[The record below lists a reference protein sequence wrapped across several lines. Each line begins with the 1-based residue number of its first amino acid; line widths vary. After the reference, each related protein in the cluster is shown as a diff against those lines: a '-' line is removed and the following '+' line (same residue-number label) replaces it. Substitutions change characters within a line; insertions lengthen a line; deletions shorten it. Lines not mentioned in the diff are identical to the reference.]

1 MRERKIYLTNADVQ
15 YIYEDLKSQG
25 LFEYYITLKIIDEV
39 QLDYTFLT
47 KLSWRDVIENETIID
62 VTGQRDKEYYI
73 NEDIRSE
80 VSDIA
85 DLMNIEDLDDKI
97 VRTPAR
103 VLSKYLNN
111 YERIKHFK
119 ENTVF
124 RLDNFREHT
133 TDINGIK
140 TYMMRTIEDKTFYN
154 PDEENVSMCFLY
166 IAVLE
171 DKFKDKRPV
180 QFQTNVC
187 PDKKIGIS
195 KVIGNRMETLSRD
208 KKHGGTLS
216 PIYVKALRAWV
227 LPTKLCR
234 DVERHFHKHFISR
247 NTEGEWFTDYEEDI
261 IPTVEKYLKKLKRKG
276 DKVIDVQINNQN
288 SDITYVYEVS
298 KSFFDSN
305 MKDETFSPK
314 IKYEF

>member
-25 LFEYYITLKIIDEV
+25 LYEYYVTLKIIDEV

-47 KLSWRDVIENETIID
+47 KLTWRDVIENETITDI
-62 VTGQRDKEYYI
+62 TGQRDKEYYI
-73 NEDIRSE
+73 NDDIRE
-80 VSDIA
+80 ELIEIVDI
-85 DLMNIEDLDDKI
+85 MNIEDLTDKI
-97 VRTPAR
+97 IRTPAR
-103 VLSKYLNN
+103 VLSKFLSS
-111 YERIKHFK
+111 YERIRHFK

-140 TYMMRTIEDKTFYN
+140 TYMLRTIEDKSVYN
-154 PDEENVSMCFLY
+154 PNEENISMCFLY

-171 DKFKDKRPV
+171 DKYKDKRPV
-180 QFQTNVC
+180 QFQTTVC

-195 KVIGNRMETLSRD
+195 KVIGNRMDTLSKD

-216 PIYVKALRAWV
+216 PIYVKALKAWV

-234 DVERHFHKHFISR
+234 DVERYFHKYFISR

-261 IPTVEKYLKKLKRKG
+261 IPTVEKHLKKLKRKG
-276 DKVIDVQINNQN
+276 DKIIDVEIRDKNC
-288 SDITYVYEVS
+288 DVTYVYEVS
-298 KSFFDSN
+298 KSFFDCTI
-305 MKDETFSPK
+305 KDDTFTPK